1 MEHKAHNKELD
12 EVVEVVEGMD
22 MVANVITLALAV
34 HAAFAGSPAVVV
46 VAAYPHGI
54 ADRAVPA
61 VVVVTGI
68 IHPMEL
74 SFTITPRFTPRFLFF
89 TTAGFV

>member
-1 MEHKAHNKELD
+1 LATTL
-12 EVVEVVEGMD
+12 
-22 MVANVITLALAV
+22 ATRIPAFAITFALAV

-54 ADRAVPA
+54 ADRTVPA
-61 VVVVTGI
+61 VVVVAGI

-74 SFTITPRFTPRFLFF
+74 SFTITPRFLLFI
-89 TTAGFV
+89 TAGFL